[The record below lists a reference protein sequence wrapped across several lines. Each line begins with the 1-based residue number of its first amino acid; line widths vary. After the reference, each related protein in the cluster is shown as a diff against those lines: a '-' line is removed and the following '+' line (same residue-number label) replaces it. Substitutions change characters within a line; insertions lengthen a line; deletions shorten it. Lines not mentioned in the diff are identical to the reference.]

1 MRRREFG
8 LKLATGALPTLDR
21 QHRWHSRAYQDTC
34 CCRCDAGVLEDWEHV
49 LRCPGN
55 EAGVLEEVRARS
67 IAEAKEAVL
76 AINEARFEE
85 DEPRRPLLNM
95 HEIAAVATP
104 RSPAA
109 DAGFLLG
116 QPDKATIAG
125 LKKRRLQQ
133 AEMNKVIEAAST
145 AALDTVWT
153 RIWKPRCEAV
163 SEKLGSWRQ
172 RCQEAANA
180 QTDQGATCP
189 SSNAGPPRRDRSA
202 ASASAGAWTDT
213 NRRLFQADRLRPL
226 VDPSWCP

>member
-1 MRRREFG
+1 M
-8 LKLATGALPTLDR
+8 
-21 QHRWHSRAYQDTC
+21 
-34 CCRCDAGVLEDWEHV
+34 

-76 AINEARFEE
+76 AINEARLEE